1 MCGVAGSGG
10 ICPDESSSIVVEPWV
25 GTVDLVSSL
34 SSAQRLVLVR
44 SAAVQSNKTITT
56 AWVSRL

>member
-1 MCGVAGSGG
+1 MCGLAGWGG
-10 ICPDESSSIVVEPWV
+10 ISPGESSSIVVEPGAP
-25 GTVDLVSSL
+25 GTLDLVSSL

-56 AWVSRL
+56 A